1 MLKYE
6 IKKYILKPS
15 IIISLSVF
23 LLINLVKVLEIYY
36 YTGGGRNVLFGG
48 KDRTVIG
55 EEILYEKYRGEIT
68 DEKIEMLKAELKT
81 AEAKLKEYGI
91 IEEPIEDSYTGY
103 PYGDVYVTKDIIK
116 AYEYAILYSDYSN
129 SLSEKA
135 FSNAEFFKGIND
147 YDYRKNLLL
156 ADCYKSR
163 AVDSFCRTRA
173 YSALFDYK
181 FSTILSM
188 LIIILAIS
196 PIVAKEK
203 SIGYDRLIV
212 STGKGTRVMIAKI
225 ITASFFT
232 VISSFIL
239 FASDVIYYQQIY
251 GFDGLNLPIY
261 AIEAFKNCPFEL
273 TFIGAVFMTY
283 LLRLTFLLTFS
294 FMVVFIS
301 ALSKNEIA
309 SMAVSMGTAFL
320 LVILSEH
327 IPSEISPTSLIG
339 TSDMFSRVK
348 LTDVL
353 GFPVFSFVVALFVV
367 ALLSV
372 IFIAFAIRRGR
383 KCC

>member
-1 MLKYE
+1 
-6 IKKYILKPS
+6 
-15 IIISLSVF
+15 
-23 LLINLVKVLEIYY
+23 
-36 YTGGGRNVLFGG
+36 
-48 KDRTVIG
+48 
-55 EEILYEKYRGEIT
+55 
-68 DEKIEMLKAELKT
+68 
-81 AEAKLKEYGI
+81 
-91 IEEPIEDSYTGY
+91 
-103 PYGDVYVTKDIIK
+103 
-116 AYEYAILYSDYSN
+116 
-129 SLSEKA
+129 
-135 FSNAEFFKGIND
+135 
-147 YDYRKNLLL
+147 
-156 ADCYKSR
+156 
-163 AVDSFCRTRA
+163 
-173 YSALFDYK
+173 
-181 FSTILSM
+181 M

-203 SIGYDRLIV
+203 SIGYDRLIAA
-212 STGKGTRVMIAKI
+212 TGKGTRVMIAKI

-273 TFIGAVFMTY
+273 TLIGAVFMTY

-339 TSDMFSRVK
+339 TSDMFSKVK
-348 LTDVL
+348 ITDVL

-372 IFIAFAIRRGR
+372 IFITFAIRRGR